1 MGRNV
6 PITARRPRATAHG
19 GFTLIELAIA
29 TSILLIG
36 LVSAI
41 QATSQMHALRL
52 SNRERVLAQNALRSQ
67 AERMHARA
75 HALAIDPG
83 TWARGVLDAF
93 GPGGTPGN
101 TFPVEGL
108 TSLDGSGVVGTI
120 QVLTSETLT
129 DVGLRAEL
137 GLPRDL
143 NGDGDSADADVSD
156 DARLLPVLLTIRW
169 RGEGGERVVRHA
181 LYLPG
186 Y

>member
-1 MGRNV
+1 MSSRSRDE
-6 PITARRPRATAHG
+6 TRG

-29 TSILLIG
+29 TSILMIG
-36 LVSAI
+36 LVSAVR
-41 QATSQMHALRL
+41 ATSQMNSLRL
-52 SNRERVLAQNALRSQ
+52 SSRERVLAQNAMRSQ

-83 TWARGVLDAF
+83 TWAQGVLAAF
-93 GPGGTPGN
+93 GPGGTPGD
-101 TFPVEGL
+101 TFRVEGL
-108 TSLDGSGVVGTI
+108 TALDGTDLVGRI

-129 DVGLRAEL
+129 DAGLRAEL

-143 NGDGDSADADVSD
+143 NGDGDGSDDDVTA

-169 RGEGGERVVRHA
+169 RGERGERVARHA
-181 LYLPG
+181 FYLPG